1 MTTQTHDVNA
11 LSVMSA
17 DGTPIGAHISGSR
30 RPLVLLHGTSSNSS
44 TWLMAAELLEPHVQV
59 IRVDRR
65 GRGLSGDRSE
75 YTIETEYDDAVAVV
89 DAAAEAYGGPVD
101 LLGHSYGG
109 NVAFGAALRTRN
121 IRRLMLY
128 EGWPPPNPEHRRFPA
143 EMYATLEELATTRP
157 ADMLRVFL
165 RDCAGLSADELAQLE
180 AAPSWPARVA
190 AAPTVP
196 REVRA
201 FGHCTF
207 DTNAAAAISVPTLL
221 LVGSEST
228 DEVKAEPEIVAAAIP
243 DARIR
248 VLDGQTHMAH
258 LAAPDDFASAVLEF
272 VRD

>member
-1 MTTQTHDVNA
+1 MTTQTHDVA
-11 LSVMSA
+11 TLSVMSA
-17 DGTPIGAHISGSR
+17 DGTPIGAHVSGSG
-30 RPLVLLHGTSSNSS
+30 RPLVLLHGASSDSS
-44 TWLMAAELLEPHVQV
+44 TWRMAAEWLEPHVRV

-75 YTIETEYDDAVAVV
+75 YTIEAEYDDAVAVV
-89 DAAAEAYGGPVD
+89 DAAAEAYGAPVD

-109 NVAFGAALRTRN
+109 NVAFGAGLRTKN

-143 EMYATLEELATTRP
+143 EMYTTLEELATTRP
-157 ADMLRVFL
+157 EDMLRVFL
-165 RDCAGLSADELAQLE
+165 RDCAGLTADELAQLE

-201 FGHCTF
+201 FGHCAF
-207 DTNAAAAISVPTLL
+207 DPRTAAGISVPTML

-228 DEVKAEPEIVAAAIP
+228 DEVKADPEIVAAAIP

-258 LAAPDDFASAVLEF
+258 LAAPEDFASAVLEF
-272 VRD
+272 LRD

>member
-1 MTTQTHDVNA
+1 MTTQTDEVTT

-17 DGTPIGAHISGSR
+17 DGTPIGGHISGSG
-30 RPLVLLHGTSSNSS
+30 RPLVLLHGASSDGSA
-44 TWLMAAELLEPHVQV
+44 WRMAAAWLQPHVRV
-59 IRVDRR
+59 LRVDHR

-75 YTIETEYDDAVAVV
+75 YTIEAEYDDAVAAV
-89 DAAAEAYGGPVD
+89 DAAAQAYGGPVD

-109 NVAFGAALRTRN
+109 NVAFGAALRTKN
-121 IRRLMLY
+121 IRRLVLY

-143 EMYATLEELATTRP
+143 EMYTTLEELATTRP

-165 RDCAGLSADELAQLE
+165 RDCAGLSADELAQLK

-201 FGHCTF
+201 FGHCDF
-207 DTNAAAAISVPTLL
+207 DPGTAAAISVPTVL
-221 LVGSEST
+221 LVGSAST
-228 DEVKAEPEIVAAAIP
+228 DEVKADPEIVAAAMP
-243 DARIR
+243 DARIH

-258 LAAPDDFASAVLEF
+258 LAAPEEFATAVVEF
-272 VRD
+272 LRD